1 MNVRPLFRKVL
12 LGAAESSLEVA
23 GLALLP
29 GAWPILKGA
38 LAPVLERLKE
48 RLGGEDPTS
57 SAKVAQK
64 AVEAF
69 EADPILQEMM
79 RSRLLERL
87 DQKAR
92 EIAEGQEKIDADV
105 QMLMMFASGNQELL
119 EKIIGNTDQIVRT
132 LDEGVDLSPE
142 AYRKLA
148 EAVNREAQASREV
161 RAMALREMGPVAEL
175 LARQVGRLQQRAVE
189 LVQEGAPDRA
199 LDELREGLMLVAAL
213 LNEAPTDR
221 RLRLHL
227 GYLYKALAQVF
238 HSMGDADQVK
248 AYLDRVEEISRL
260 VQEDVTDAQRP

>member
-1 MNVRPLFRKVL
+1 
-12 LGAAESSLEVA
+12 
-23 GLALLP
+23 
-29 GAWPILKGA
+29 
-38 LAPVLERLKE
+38 
-48 RLGGEDPTS
+48 
-57 SAKVAQK
+57 
-64 AVEAF
+64 
-69 EADPILQEMM
+69 
-79 RSRLLERL
+79 
-87 DQKAR
+87 
-92 EIAEGQEKIDADV
+92 
-105 QMLMMFASGNQELL
+105 
-119 EKIIGNTDQIVRT
+119 
-132 LDEGVDLSPE
+132 
-142 AYRKLA
+142 
-148 EAVNREAQASREV
+148 
-161 RAMALREMGPVAEL
+161 MALREMGPVAEL